1 MKLTNL
7 QILNPQFVQALEKLL
22 KKEMPLS
29 TCAKLAEV
37 LMEIEKK
44 AALLQKIRT
53 AMVDKY
59 LEKDPKTGKPVI
71 VDGSKPKYKSVEA
84 QEQFMGELNELL
96 KGDFEVSF
104 DEKVNIPE
112 TEAMVAQ
119 EYLLIKDFISITKK
133 VTGALDATKK

>member
-7 QILNPQFVQALEKLL
+7 QVLNPQFVQALEKLL

-37 LMEIEKK
+37 LVEIEKK

-59 LEKDPKTGKPVI
+59 LEKDAQGKPVVI
-71 VDGSKPKYKSVEA
+71 DGSKPKYKSAEA
-84 QEQFMGELNELL
+84 QEKFMGELNELL
-96 KGDFEVSF
+96 KGDFEVPF

-133 VTGALDATKK
+133 STGALDAAKK